1 VSGSKIPE
9 LETIEFTGAAS
20 IAEYSRAGRRHARD
34 LAGELHSAAEEV
46 KAVLSAQKGNPL
58 LMGVDVRLRARK
70 VARRL
75 ERAAELADG
84 MALEIVRFNAEF
96 RVQFADVIRPT
107 RRGGNARRFNWSE

>member
-1 VSGSKIPE
+1 MSKGPE

-20 IAEYSRAGRRHARD
+20 IAEYSKAGRRIGRD
-34 LAGELHSAAEEV
+34 LAHEVAAAAEEI

-58 LMGVDVRLRARK
+58 LLGMDVRLRARK

-84 MALEIVRFNAEF
+84 FALEMVKFNAEF
-96 RVQFADVIRPT
+96 RVQFAPVIRPT
-107 RRGGNARRFNWSE
+107 RKRGETRRFNWNG